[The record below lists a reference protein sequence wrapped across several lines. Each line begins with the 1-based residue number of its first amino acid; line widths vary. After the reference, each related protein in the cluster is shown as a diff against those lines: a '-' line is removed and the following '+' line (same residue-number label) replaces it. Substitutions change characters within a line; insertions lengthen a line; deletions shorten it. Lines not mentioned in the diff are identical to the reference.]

1 MSQNNEMEKEITEEE
16 LMAMLQEIEQEIGLE
31 EMNRRLTAAMENFAE
46 ANPDSVADKV
56 LLIQKGNFEEMLL
69 LVSEADFSN
78 AETVEKLLHSYYET
92 ETEEAFAALVMEIG
106 WCMLNG
112 GAVLVPTIT
121 RNGILDMPLLGGDTE
136 DENWIPLYTS
146 AEAAKGWPE
155 EAVMEPVELE
165 MMSLMATIKSGF
177 SGIVLNPGTPEPLP
191 MDKEMLVQMQRA
203 CNDTREEE
211 VRLANEEVDQAMAS
225 CSACPSC
232 ASGCG
237 QNGEQN

>member
-31 EMNRRLTAAMENFAE
+31 EMNRRLTAAMENMAE

-56 LLIQKGNFEEMLL
+56 LLIQKGSFEEMLL
-69 LVSEADFSN
+69 LASEADFSN
-78 AETVEKLLHSYYET
+78 AETVEKLLHTYYET
-92 ETEEAFAALVMEIG
+92 ETEEAFAALIMEIG

-121 RNGILDMPLLGGDTE
+121 RDGLLDMPMLGGEGE
-136 DENWIPLYTS
+136 DECWIPLYTS

-165 MMSLMATIKSGF
+165 MMTLMATIKNGF
-177 SGIVLNPGTPEPLP
+177 SGVVLNPGTPEPMPL
-191 MDKEMLVQMQRA
+191 DQEMLMQMHRA

-211 VRLANEEVDQAMAS
+211 VRLASEEVDQAAS
-225 CSACPSC
+225 ACSACPSC

-237 QNGEQN
+237 QNGEEN

>member
-31 EMNRRLTAAMENFAE
+31 EMNRRLTAAMENMAE

-69 LVSEADFSN
+69 LASEADFSN
-78 AETVEKLLHSYYET
+78 AETVEKLLHTYYET
-92 ETEEAFAALVMEIG
+92 ETEEAFAALIMEIG
-106 WCMLNG
+106 WCMING
-112 GAVLVPTIT
+112 GAVLVPTIS
-121 RNGILDMPLLGGDTE
+121 RNNILDMPLLGGESE
-136 DENWIPLYTS
+136 DESWIPLYTS
-146 AEAAKGWPE
+146 AEAAKAWPE

-165 MMSLMATIKSGF
+165 LMTLMATIKTGF
-177 SGIVLNPGTPEPLP
+177 SGIVLNPGTPEPMPL
-191 MDKEMLVQMQRA
+191 DREMLFQMQRA

-211 VRLANEEVDQAMAS
+211 VRLASEEVDQAAAA

-237 QNGEQN
+237 QNGDAN